1 MVIYTIDHI
10 ELKLLRLSHA
20 KAFPD
25 IHFIFIFIQMNHL
38 YIRYRD
44 LNGNIIDHP
53 EPYSDIVIFDAG
65 QYDYVYIN
73 IGEMRDDVP
82 YLNRMKYWD
91 LRYYESEFPEEKL
104 PLIKESL
111 LDIVTREFCTMDY
124 KITEEMEQE
133 YDWFAKYHEL
143 KQRLKL

>member
-1 MVIYTIDHI
+1 
-10 ELKLLRLSHA
+10 
-20 KAFPD
+20 
-25 IHFIFIFIQMNHL
+25 MNHL

-44 LNGNIIDHP
+44 SNGNIIDHP

-65 QYDYVYIN
+65 QYDNVYIN
-73 IGEMRDDVP
+73 VGEMRDDVP

-91 LRYYESEFPEEKL
+91 LSYYESEFPEEKL

-124 KITEEMEQE
+124 KIMEEIEQE